1 MSQSRLSER
10 LDEMKDEILE
20 GIQKSVQIDS
30 VATEA
35 EENAPYGPGPKAAL
49 DFALHLGEELGFRT
63 GNVDNHAGYVEY
75 GEGEEMVAVLGHMD
89 VVPTGDDWKY
99 PPFGGEIHDGVMYGR
114 GVVDDKG
121 PTIGAIYALK
131 AIRDLGLPIDRRIR
145 VIFGTNEER
154 GSSCIQYYV
163 EKGEEQPVMGI
174 TPDAEF
180 PLIFFEKGMTNV
192 TAGCK
197 NPAQGAIKVLE
208 FQGGTVH
215 NIVPLHCRLVLEGE
229 HEIPEA
235 KGVTVTKE
243 NGNTVLVSEGVSAHG
258 STPALGVN
266 GISLLLDAVKDLEIG
281 GDYQKVFDFLRTHI
295 GHETNGKGLGIC
307 YQDEET
313 GETTVNL
320 GVIEGTEKDI
330 HFVLD
335 IRYPKNGKKEEVQAT
350 LEKQFGEAGLEI
362 LSIDHTD
369 MLYVPKDSE
378 LVQKLMKVYREGTGQ
393 MDAQPKA
400 IGGGTYAKMFKNM
413 VAFGPIFPGDPD
425 VVHQPNE
432 AVEIEKLMQSI
443 KLVAEAMAEMARK

>member
-131 AIRDLGLPIDRRIR
+131 AIRDLDLPIDRRIR

-258 STPALGVN
+258 
-266 GISLLLDAVKDLEIG
+266 
-281 GDYQKVFDFLRTHI
+281 R
-295 GHETNGKGLGIC
+295 GLGIC

>member
-131 AIRDLGLPIDRRIR
+131 AIRDLDLPIDRRIR

-235 KGVTVTKE
+235 KGVTVQKKM
-243 NGNTVLVSEGVSAHG
+243 VIRFWYRKASAHTEAHRRLE
-258 STPALGVN
+258 STA
-266 GISLLLDAVKDLEIG
+266 S
-281 GDYQKVFDFLRTHI
+281 
-295 GHETNGKGLGIC
+295 
-307 YQDEET
+307 
-313 GETTVNL
+313 
-320 GVIEGTEKDI
+320 
-330 HFVLD
+330 
-335 IRYPKNGKKEEVQAT
+335 
-350 LEKQFGEAGLEI
+350 
-362 LSIDHTD
+362 
-369 MLYVPKDSE
+369 
-378 LVQKLMKVYREGTGQ
+378 
-393 MDAQPKA
+393 
-400 IGGGTYAKMFKNM
+400 
-413 VAFGPIFPGDPD
+413 AFFW
-425 VVHQPNE
+425 
-432 AVEIEKLMQSI
+432 MQ
-443 KLVAEAMAEMARK
+443 